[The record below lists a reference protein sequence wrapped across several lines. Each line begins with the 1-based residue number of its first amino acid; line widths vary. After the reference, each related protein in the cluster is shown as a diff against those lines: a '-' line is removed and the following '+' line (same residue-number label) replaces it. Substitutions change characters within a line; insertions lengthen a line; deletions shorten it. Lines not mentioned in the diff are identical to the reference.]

1 MINSAQRYKKT
12 RDAVHLSH
20 HHISI
25 VDGHLY
31 RSSDTARIPSK
42 YHPLKDGASFIAPS
56 RRYLS
61 VQGVQSSSGR
71 WYEPLLLRG
80 QSTIGLRY
88 EPVVVCTRSTITS
101 KPSHYESSPY
111 SINKERRT
119 LRQEGHPSM
128 RSYTL
133 REVQSTRASPPPSR
147 HIYPRD
153 NGDTREKASPSPA
166 V

>member
-12 RDAVHLSH
+12 RDAVHDSH

-25 VDGHLY
+25 VGEHLY

-42 YHPLKDGASFIAPS
+42 YHPLKGGASFIAPS
-56 RRYLS
+56 RRYQS
-61 VQGVQSSSGR
+61 VQAVQSSSGR

-119 LRQEGHPSM
+119 LRQEGHLRM

-133 REVQSTRASPPPSR
+133 REVQSTRVSSPLPP
-147 HIYPRD
+147 YPSE
-153 NGDTREKASPSPA
+153 G
-166 V
+166 